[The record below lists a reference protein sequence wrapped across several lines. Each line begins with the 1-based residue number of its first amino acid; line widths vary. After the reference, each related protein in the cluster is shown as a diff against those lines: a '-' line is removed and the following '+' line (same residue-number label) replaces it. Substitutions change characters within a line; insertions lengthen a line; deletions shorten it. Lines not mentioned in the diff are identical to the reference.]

1 MGRGQLTPTPV
12 EREAIAR
19 VVAVAAQLGVS
30 GRELATR
37 ASIGRERVR
46 RILAGDLYCTLGEF
60 EAMCDALNLAGW
72 RVLYEVEMGEDA
84 PEAPEAAL
92 ATVTS
97 LPGYGEDVA
106 RADLP
111 TSYAALDLGVDPEA
125 EAEQMAQMP

>member
-1 MGRGQLTPTPV
+1 MGRGQIQPTPV
-12 EREAIAR
+12 EREAVAR
-19 VVAVAAQLGVS
+19 IVDAAAQLGVS
-30 GRELATR
+30 GRELAARTG
-37 ASIGRERVR
+37 IGRERVR
-46 RILAGDLYCTLGEF
+46 CILAGGIYCTLGEF
-60 EAMCDALNLAGW
+60 EAMCDALDLTGW
-72 RVLYEVEMGEDA
+72 RVLYEVETGEEA

-111 TSYAALDLGVDPEA
+111 TSYAALDLGVDPEV